1 MKWRCK
7 QTGTII
13 ELPDSETESMLQME
27 HYEQV
32 KEEKKP
38 VSLPKKKEDK

>member
-7 QTGTII
+7 QSGNII
-13 ELPDSETESMLQME
+13 DLPDSETENMLQME

-32 KEEKKP
+32 KEEKKSL
-38 VSLPKKKEDK
+38 SLPKKEAK